1 MKRFSIRAT
10 ESNSLQEV
18 FLSSIT
24 PELDGSSGKFRAPKK
39 FKLITPSNDFEAVSA
54 FLLMH
59 SHSAHTHRAYEKE
72 LTRLHMWA
80 VMKAGI
86 ALSSMSLYHYRNY
99 IKFMSDP
106 DDDWCGPRATI
117 GTQDWRP
124 FQPKKYD
131 ANHKLVKPSISSL
144 MTTVAS
150 INPFIDWLCKGGYLI
165 GNPLSIIK
173 AEFINKNPP
182 TVRDIDKNSHYFD
195 NESFVSINETLELMP
210 RESHSDIHEYEVKRV
225 LLSLVYNLN
234 AKTTEISSAKMS
246 NFIEV
251 DGKWY
256 WLVERKK
263 SIVDSILLNEEM
275 LANLKRWRLYL
286 HLPALPDRSDTL
298 PLLSPVNKLCKPLYY
313 RGGLSTRRITESLR
327 ELILATSESIAKTNP
342 EKALRLHHATSH
354 WLRYTKLREMANLQ
368 KVSF

>member
-39 FKLITPSNDFEAVSA
+39 FKLITPSNDLEAVSA

-86 ALSSMSLYHYRNY
+86 ALSSMSLDHYRNY
-99 IKFMSDP
+99 IKFMSEP
-106 DDDWCGPRATI
+106 DDDWCGQRATI
-117 GTQDWRP
+117 GTSDWRP

-131 ANHKLVKPSISSL
+131 ENHKLIKPSISSL

-195 NESFVSINETLELMP
+195 NESFVSLNEILELMP
-210 RESHSDIHEYEVKRV
+210 RESHSDIHEYELKRI

-234 AKTTEISSAKMS
+234 AKTTEISCAKMS
-246 NFIEV
+246 NFIGV
-251 DGKWY
+251 NGKWY

-263 SIVDSILLNEEM
+263 SKVDSILLNENM

-286 HLPALPDRSDTL
+286 QLPALPDRGDTT
-298 PLLSPVNKLCKPLYY
+298 PLLPPVNKLYKPLYY
-313 RGGLSTRRITESLR
+313 RGGLSPRRVTQSLR
-327 ELILATSESIAKTNP
+327 ELILATTESIAKTNP

>member
-1 MKRFSIRAT
+1 MKPYSIRAT
-10 ESNSLQEV
+10 ELNSLQEF

-39 FKLITPSNDFEAVSA
+39 FKLITPSNDFEAVAA
-54 FLLMH
+54 FLQMH

-86 ALSSMSLYHYRNY
+86 ALSSMSLDHYRNY
-99 IKFMSDP
+99 IKFMGDP

-131 ANHKLVKPSISSL
+131 ANHKLVKPPISSL
-144 MTTVAS
+144 MTAVRS
-150 INPFIDWLCKGGYLI
+150 ISSFIDWLCKGGYLI

-173 AEFINKNPP
+173 AEFINKTHP
-182 TVRDIDKNSHYFD
+182 TTRDVDRNSNYFD
-195 NESFVSINETLELMP
+195 NESFVSLKQTLDAMP
-210 RESHSDIHEYEVKRV
+210 RESIWDIHEYEVKKL
-225 LLSLVYNLN
+225 LLSLIYNLN
-234 AKTTEISSAKMS
+234 AKTAEISSAKMS

-251 DGKWY
+251 GGKWY
-256 WLVERKK
+256 WIVERKK
-263 SIVDSILLNEEM
+263 SNVDSMMLNEEM
-275 LANLKRWRLYL
+275 LNNLKRWRLHL
-286 HLPALPDRSDTL
+286 HLSELPDRSDTL
-298 PLLSPVNKLCKPLYY
+298 PLLPPVNKYCTPLYY
-313 RGGLSTRRITESLR
+313 RGGLRPRRLTQLLR
-327 ELILATSESIAKTNP
+327 ELIVATSESIARTNT
-342 EKALRLHHATSH
+342 EKALQLQYATSH
-354 WLRYTKLREMANLQ
+354 WLRYTKLREKANLQ